1 MPLSG
6 SLVWVSPRLK
16 KEPPSWGQVK
26 RAGSAS
32 RSTSS
37 PRRTTSCTG
46 ASLTFF
52 GGTWAIAPSFP
63 KASRTP
69 TNPCG
74 SSGLSS
80 PPIFSEISPYDF
92 SPRALSR
99 RRSVPKTFMASGM
112 AEPRT
117 FSKSS
122 AGPPAFCTR
131 STISPTSR

>member
-1 MPLSG
+1 LI
-6 SLVWVSPRLK
+6 
-16 KEPPSWGQVK
+16 
-26 RAGSAS
+26 
-32 RSTSS
+32 
-37 PRRTTSCTG
+37 
-46 ASLTFF
+46 FF

-74 SSGLSS
+74 SSGRSR

-92 SPRALSR
+92 RPSALSR
-99 RRSVPKTFMASGM
+99 RRSVPKTFIARGI
-112 AEPRT
+112 AEPFT

-122 AGPPAFCTR
+122 AGPPDFCTR